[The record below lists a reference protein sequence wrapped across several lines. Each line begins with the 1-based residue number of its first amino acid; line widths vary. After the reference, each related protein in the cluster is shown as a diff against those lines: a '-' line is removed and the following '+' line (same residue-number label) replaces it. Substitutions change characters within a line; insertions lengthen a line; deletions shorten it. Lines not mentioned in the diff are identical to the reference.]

1 MILKTAPVLF
11 TLLLLVACAAP
22 APIAPPAEEYL
33 SEPEITAPPPTP
45 ELNSTNNLTPPPTT
59 ELDLNTTSESPEQSP
74 EANLSTA
81 QDLEPIDQPTTTDI
95 ANIVPAPEIS
105 PPPQAEPPPPPP
117 PQPLIVDVEQLQL
130 QDGNELQQAEIVV
143 QSLGI
148 RQPEPELL
156 EEDRTPEPELA
167 AADTNT
173 SDNISETNQSSAEPT
188 QLTTNSDPATPA
200 ASEPPNSTYPQQVA
214 LLLEAEL
221 AFYEQRYAD
230 AFALRM
236 EVARNSGDPRVT
248 QEAYN
253 SASVA
258 RDREAMSQ
266 ALDLW
271 LQQAPDSQAAHE
283 LRLVELLQSS
293 QPLQALQS
301 LEQLYYLGAEIDFT
315 LPVAILIYP
324 TESQVRALLD
334 TYYQMAQQYG
344 ERSDIWGAVL
354 MLRIYLI
361 NILDLQQ
368 RYAEAQAEL
377 QAIRSESRGWELI
390 ASEALYELELREAGI
405 NARLLNGSEID
416 TWYQQALVRSPSNWQ
431 LHLQH
436 LQRSPEPTD
445 SARVLLLKLLGNV
458 DNRALLDLRD
468 LAVELEINA
477 TVAAIDF
484 YLAERAR
491 VGNKQALANLAE
503 IAENSG
509 RLVLADEYLAQ
520 LYSDPNTRPAAYL
533 SRLRLWLGNDQEDI
547 ARQIYRSVWEDQ
559 QLSQFEAAVIYART
573 LNSFQRYDKSLEL
586 LTFLLQQSTQK
597 NELLLVR
604 AESYMFRGDY
614 ALMEAD
620 LRRVIAD
627 APNESAAYNT
637 LGYVLA
643 DTNTRLKESELL
655 INRALQI
662 DPENPAYIDSLGWL
676 AFRQGDLE
684 RARRLIEWS
693 YRRWQDP
700 EIIAH
705 LGEIYW
711 QLGETERALYLW
723 IAALEEHPEHEA
735 LLKAI
740 TRITSAAE
748 GADLYQHLVARLQV
762 ITSSSER

>member
-11 TLLLLVACAAP
+11 AILLLVACAAP
-22 APIAPPAEEYL
+22 APIAPPAKESL
-33 SEPEITAPPPTP
+33 SEPEITAPTPTP
-45 ELNSTNNLTPPPTT
+45 ELNLTNNPPPTT
-59 ELDLNTTSESPEQSP
+59 ELDLNTTSESPEQSS

-81 QDLEPIDQPTTTDI
+81 QDLEPVDQPATTDI
-95 ANIVPAPEIS
+95 ANVVPVPEILPPPQTEPAPE
-105 PPPQAEPPPPPP
+105 PP

-130 QDGNELQQAEIVV
+130 QDGSELQQAEIVV

-167 AADTNT
+167 SADTSENV
-173 SDNISETNQSSAEPT
+173 SETNQSSAEPP
-188 QLTTNSDPATPA
+188 QSPISSDPTTPA
-200 ASEPPNSTYPQQVA
+200 SPTSSEDPTYPQQVA

-334 TYYQMAQQYG
+334 TYYRMAQQYG

-361 NILDLQQ
+361 NILDLQR

-390 ASEALYELELREAGI
+390 ASEALYELELREARI
-405 NARLLNGSEID
+405 NARLLNDSEID
-416 TWYQQALVRSPSNWQ
+416 TWYQQALNRSPSNWQ

-436 LQRSPEPTD
+436 LQRSPEPSD

-491 VGNKQALANLAE
+491 VGNRQALANLAE

-627 APNESAAYNT
+627 APDESAAYNT

>member
-1 MILKTAPVLF
+1 
-11 TLLLLVACAAP
+11 
-22 APIAPPAEEYL
+22 
-33 SEPEITAPPPTP
+33 
-45 ELNSTNNLTPPPTT
+45 
-59 ELDLNTTSESPEQSP
+59 
-74 EANLSTA
+74 
-81 QDLEPIDQPTTTDI
+81 
-95 ANIVPAPEIS
+95 
-105 PPPQAEPPPPPP
+105 
-117 PQPLIVDVEQLQL
+117 
-130 QDGNELQQAEIVV
+130 
-143 QSLGI
+143 
-148 RQPEPELL
+148 
-156 EEDRTPEPELA
+156 
-167 AADTNT
+167 
-173 SDNISETNQSSAEPT
+173 
-188 QLTTNSDPATPA
+188 
-200 ASEPPNSTYPQQVA
+200 
-214 LLLEAEL
+214 
-221 AFYEQRYAD
+221 
-230 AFALRM
+230 M

-334 TYYQMAQQYG
+334 TYYRMAQQYG

-361 NILDLQQ
+361 NILDLQR

-390 ASEALYELELREAGI
+390 ASEALYELELREARI
-405 NARLLNGSEID
+405 NARLLNDSEID
-416 TWYQQALVRSPSNWQ
+416 TWYQQALNRSPSNWQ

-436 LQRSPEPTD
+436 LQRSPEPSD

-491 VGNKQALANLAE
+491 VGNRQALANLAE

-627 APNESAAYNT
+627 APDESAAYNT

>member
-11 TLLLLVACAAP
+11 AILLLVACAAP
-22 APIAPPAEEYL
+22 APVTPSVSESQP
-33 SEPEITAPPPTP
+33 EPEAITTATP
-45 ELNSTNNLTPPPTT
+45 ELNTTNSLTAIPPT
-59 ELDLNTTSESPEQSP
+59 ELDLNTTSESPEQPP

-167 AADTNT
+167 IADI
-173 SDNISETNQSSAEPT
+173 NISETNQSSAEPT

-200 ASEPPNSTYPQQVA
+200 PPASSAPPNSTYPQQVA

-230 AFALRM
+230 AFSLRM

-293 QPLQALQS
+293 QPLRALQS
-301 LEQLYYLGAEIDFT
+301 LEQLYYLSAEIDFT

-334 TYYQMAQQYG
+334 TYYRMAHQYG

-390 ASEALYELELREAGI
+390 ASEALYELELREARI
-405 NARLLNGSEID
+405 NARLLNDSEID
-416 TWYQQALVRSPSNWQ
+416 TWYQQALNRSPSNWQ

-436 LQRSPEPTD
+436 LQRSPEPSD

-491 VGNKQALANLAE
+491 VGNRQALANLAQ

-627 APNESAAYNT
+627 APDESAAYNT

-740 TRITSAAE
+740 TRITSVAE

>member
-11 TLLLLVACAAP
+11 AILLLVACAAP
-22 APIAPPAEEYL
+22 APIAPPAEESL
-33 SEPEITAPPPTP
+33 SEPEITAPTPTP
-45 ELNSTNNLTPPPTT
+45 ELNLTNNPPPTT

-81 QDLEPIDQPTTTDI
+81 QDLEPVDQPATTDI
-95 ANIVPAPEIS
+95 ANVVPVPEILPPPQTEPAPE
-105 PPPQAEPPPPPP
+105 PP

-130 QDGNELQQAEIVV
+130 QDGSELQQAEIVV

-167 AADTNT
+167 SADTSENV
-173 SDNISETNQSSAEPT
+173 SETNQSSAEPP
-188 QLTTNSDPATPA
+188 QSPISSDPTTPA
-200 ASEPPNSTYPQQVA
+200 SPTSSEDPTYPQQVA

-334 TYYQMAQQYG
+334 TYYRMAQQYG

-390 ASEALYELELREAGI
+390 ASEALYELELREARI
-405 NARLLNGSEID
+405 NARLLNDSEID
-416 TWYQQALVRSPSNWQ
+416 TWYQQALNRSPSNWQ

-436 LQRSPEPTD
+436 LQRSPEPSD

-491 VGNKQALANLAE
+491 VGNRQALANLAQ
-503 IAENSG
+503 IAKNSG

-627 APNESAAYNT
+627 APDESAAYNT

-740 TRITSAAE
+740 TRITSVAE

>member
-1 MILKTAPVLF
+1 MTLKTASALF
-11 TLLLLVACAAP
+11 ALLLLVACAAP
-22 APIAPPAEEYL
+22 APVTPSESSP
-33 SEPEITAPPPTP
+33 EPEAITTTTP
-45 ELNSTNNLTPPPTT
+45 ELNATNNLSPPT
-59 ELDLNTTSESPEQSP
+59 ELDLNSTSESPEQPP

-81 QDLEPIDQPTTTDI
+81 QDLEPVDQPATTDI
-95 ANIVPAPEIS
+95 ANVVPVPEILPPPQTEPAPE
-105 PPPQAEPPPPPP
+105 PP

-130 QDGNELQQAEIVV
+130 QDGSELQQAEIVV

-167 AADTNT
+167 SADTSENV
-173 SDNISETNQSSAEPT
+173 SETNQSSAEPP
-188 QLTTNSDPATPA
+188 QSPISSDPTTPA
-200 ASEPPNSTYPQQVA
+200 SPTSSEDPTYPQQVA

-334 TYYQMAQQYG
+334 TYYRMAQQYG

-390 ASEALYELELREAGI
+390 ASEALYELELREARI
-405 NARLLNGSEID
+405 NARLLNDSEID
-416 TWYQQALVRSPSNWQ
+416 TWYQQALNRSPSNWQ

-436 LQRSPEPTD
+436 LQRSPEPSD

-491 VGNKQALANLAE
+491 VGNRQALANLAE

-509 RLVLADEYLAQ
+509 SLVLADEYLAQ

-627 APNESAAYNT
+627 APDESAAYNT

>member
-11 TLLLLVACAAP
+11 AILLLVACAAL
-22 APIAPPAEEYL
+22 APIAPPAEESL
-33 SEPEITAPPPTP
+33 SEPEITAPTPTP
-45 ELNSTNNLTPPPTT
+45 ELNLTNNPPPTT
-59 ELDLNTTSESPEQSP
+59 ELDLNITSESPEQSS

-81 QDLEPIDQPTTTDI
+81 QDLEPVDQPATTDI
-95 ANIVPAPEIS
+95 ANVVPVPEILPPPQTEPAPE
-105 PPPQAEPPPPPP
+105 PP

-130 QDGNELQQAEIVV
+130 QDGSELQQAEIVV

-167 AADTNT
+167 SADTSENV
-173 SDNISETNQSSAEPT
+173 SETNQSSAEPP
-188 QLTTNSDPATPA
+188 QSPISSDPTTPA
-200 ASEPPNSTYPQQVA
+200 SPTSSEDPTYPQQVA

-334 TYYQMAQQYG
+334 TYYRMAQQYG

-390 ASEALYELELREAGI
+390 ASEALYELELREARI
-405 NARLLNGSEID
+405 NARLLNDSEID
-416 TWYQQALVRSPSNWQ
+416 TWYQQALNRSPSNWQ

-436 LQRSPEPTD
+436 LQRSPEPSD

-491 VGNKQALANLAE
+491 VGNRQALANLAQ

-627 APNESAAYNT
+627 APDESAAYNT

-740 TRITSAAE
+740 TRITSVAE

>member
-1 MILKTAPVLF
+1 MTLKTASVLF
-11 TLLLLVACAAP
+11 ALLLLVACAAP
-22 APIAPPAEEYL
+22 APVTRSESPP
-33 SEPEITAPPPTP
+33 EPEAITTATP
-45 ELNSTNNLTPPPTT
+45 ELNATNNLSPPT
-59 ELDLNTTSESPEQSP
+59 ELDLNSTSESPEQPP
-74 EANLSTA
+74 EVNLSTA

-130 QDGNELQQAEIVV
+130 QYGNELQQAEIVV

-173 SDNISETNQSSAEPT
+173 SDNISETNQSFAEPT
-188 QLTTNSDPATPA
+188 QLTTNSDPTTPPPP
-200 ASEPPNSTYPQQVA
+200 ASSTPPNSTYPQQVA

-293 QPLQALQS
+293 QPLRALQS

-334 TYYQMAQQYG
+334 TYYRMAHQYG

-390 ASEALYELELREAGI
+390 ASEALYELELREARI
-405 NARLLNGSEID
+405 NARLLNDSEID
-416 TWYQQALVRSPSNWQ
+416 TWYQQALNRSPSNWQ

-491 VGNKQALANLAE
+491 VGNRQALANLAQ

-627 APNESAAYNT
+627 APDESAAYNT

-740 TRITSAAE
+740 TRITSVAE

>member
-11 TLLLLVACAAP
+11 AILLLVACAAP
-22 APIAPPAEEYL
+22 APIAPPAEESL
-33 SEPEITAPPPTP
+33 SEPEITAPTPTP
-45 ELNSTNNLTPPPTT
+45 ELNLTNNPPPTT
-59 ELDLNTTSESPEQSP
+59 ELDLNTTSESPEQSS

-81 QDLEPIDQPTTTDI
+81 QDLEPVDQPATTDI
-95 ANIVPAPEIS
+95 ANVVPVPEILPPPQTEPAPE
-105 PPPQAEPPPPPP
+105 PP

-130 QDGNELQQAEIVV
+130 QDGSELQQAEIVV

-167 AADTNT
+167 SADTSENV
-173 SDNISETNQSSAEPT
+173 SETNQSSAEPP
-188 QLTTNSDPATPA
+188 QSPISSDPTTPA
-200 ASEPPNSTYPQQVA
+200 SPTSSEDPTYPQQVA

-334 TYYQMAQQYG
+334 TYYRMAQQYG

-361 NILDLQQ
+361 NILDLQR

-390 ASEALYELELREAGI
+390 ASEALYELELREARI
-405 NARLLNGSEID
+405 NARLLNDSEID
-416 TWYQQALVRSPSNWQ
+416 TWYQQALNRSPSNWQ

-436 LQRSPEPTD
+436 LQRSPEPSD
-445 SARVLLLKLLGNV
+445 SARLLLLKLLGNV

-491 VGNKQALANLAE
+491 VGNRQALANLAE

-509 RLVLADEYLAQ
+509 SLVLADEYLAQ

-627 APNESAAYNT
+627 APDESAAYNT

>member
-11 TLLLLVACAAP
+11 AILLLVACAAP
-22 APIAPPAEEYL
+22 APIAPPAEESL
-33 SEPEITAPPPTP
+33 SEPEITAPTPTP
-45 ELNSTNNLTPPPTT
+45 ELNLTNNPPPTT
-59 ELDLNTTSESPEQSP
+59 ELDLNTTSESPEQSS

-81 QDLEPIDQPTTTDI
+81 QDLEPVDQPATTDI
-95 ANIVPAPEIS
+95 ANVVPVPEILPPPQTEPAPE
-105 PPPQAEPPPPPP
+105 PP

-130 QDGNELQQAEIVV
+130 QDGSELQQAEIVV

-167 AADTNT
+167 SADTSENV
-173 SDNISETNQSSAEPT
+173 SETNQSSAEPP
-188 QLTTNSDPATPA
+188 QSPISSDPTTPA
-200 ASEPPNSTYPQQVA
+200 SPTSSEDPTYPQQVA

-334 TYYQMAQQYG
+334 TYYRMAQQYG

-390 ASEALYELELREAGI
+390 ASEVLYELELREARI

-436 LQRSPEPTD
+436 LQRSPEPSD
-445 SARVLLLKLLGNV
+445 SARLLLLKLLGNV

-491 VGNKQALANLAE
+491 VGNRQALANLAE

-509 RLVLADEYLAQ
+509 SLVLADEYLAQ

-627 APNESAAYNT
+627 APDESAAYNT